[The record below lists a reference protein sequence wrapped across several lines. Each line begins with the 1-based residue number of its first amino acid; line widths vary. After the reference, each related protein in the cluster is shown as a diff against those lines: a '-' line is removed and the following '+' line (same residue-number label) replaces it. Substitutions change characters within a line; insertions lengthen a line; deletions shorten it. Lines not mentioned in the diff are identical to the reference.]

1 MKPEIAKLL
10 KKMLMDRIN
19 YYDSVGDLATGG
31 TYATVY
37 DMLIYALDD
46 NIECLRQFDYFGEE
60 EK

>member
-1 MKPEIAKLL
+1 MKPETAKLL

-46 NIECLRQFDYFGEE
+46 NIECLRQFDYFGKED
-60 EK
+60 